1 MIGISSTLFGLGFMA
16 VLACLATCGAV
27 LIKLYCVGLSRHMW
41 RSVGLDKININN
53 FLTFLEISKM
63 STVVVKKE
71 NPTEASSAQLQPST
85 AAESLPITNI
95 LIARCYKIKF

>member
-1 MIGISSTLFGLGFMA
+1 MTLTNNDRHQLYTFWAGIYG
-16 VLACLATCGAV
+16 
-27 LIKLYCVGLSRHMW
+27 CVGLSRHMW